1 MSANVY
7 RGTGKPSTNINA
19 SPVNS
24 RMTHETLIDTFRAL
38 CEQYGVKHSDIAH
51 DIHYSPK
58 FVWSVLNKRQ
68 YVSRAEF
75 ILMCKALE
83 ARICRYIQSD
93 IFRQGQTGY
102 NSATY
107 PQRK

>member
-7 RGTGKPSTNINA
+7 KCNNTRSSCTSTIKN
-19 SPVNS
+19 
-24 RMTHETLIDTFRAL
+24 RMRHEVLIDTFRAL
-38 CEQYGVKHSDIAH
+38 CRQYGVRYLDIAH
-51 DIHYSPK
+51 DICYSPK

-68 YVSRAEF
+68 YVTNTEY

-83 ARICRYIQSD
+83 ARICRYIQSN
-93 IFRQGQTGY
+93 IFMQGQTGY